1 MIKENVIELIRSLT
15 SKNLNE
21 TFINPAYSLAIQ
33 DLEDMVGKKFVNNL
47 LTENLTNLSEL
58 ESYVGPYLAYRSCY
72 YIAGNTSYKV
82 NNVGVN
88 VTGDEKVSVEE
99 VKAKQDYF
107 RAVADKQAFRLQAY
121 LRHNYQKYPDLS
133 NTFGKNLESSATTG
147 LWLGGS
153 RAYVVPRV
161 GCFDTRKPTHSED

>member
-1 MIKENVIELIRSLT
+1 MLKIDTIELIRSLT

-21 TFINPAYSLAIQ
+21 TFITPAYNLAIQ
-33 DLEDMVGKKFVNNL
+33 DLEDMVGMKFVSNL
-47 LTENLTNLSEL
+47 DTLDSEVLSYI
-58 ESYVGPYLAYRSCY
+58 SPYLAYRSCY

-153 RAYVVPRV
+153 RAYCVPRV
-161 GCFDTRKPTHSED
+161 GCFDTSHPNRSED

>member
-1 MIKENVIELIRSLT
+1 MIKNDVIELIRSLT

-21 TFINPAYSLAIQ
+21 TFINPAYNLAIQ
-33 DLEDMVGKKFVNNL
+33 DLEDMVGLKFVDKLN
-47 LTENLTNLSEL
+47 EL
-58 ESYVGPYLAYRSCY
+58 DDDVLEYTVAYLGYRSCY

-121 LRHNYQKYPDLS
+121 LRHNYQKYPELS

-161 GCFDTRKPTHSED
+161 GCFDTNLPNRSKD

>member
-1 MIKENVIELIRSLT
+1 MIKNDVVELIRSLT

-21 TFINPAYSLAIQ
+21 TFITPAYNLAVQ
-33 DLEDMVGKKFVNNL
+33 DLEDMVGLKFVANL
-47 LTENLTNLSEL
+47 DNLDSEVL
-58 ESYVGPYLAYRSCY
+58 DYVEPYLGYRSCY

-107 RAVADKQAFRLQAY
+107 RTVADKQAFRLQAY
-121 LRHNYQKYPDLS
+121 LRHNYQKYPELS
-133 NTFGKNLESSATTG
+133 DTFGKNLESSATTG

-153 RAYVVPRV
+153 RAYRVPRI
-161 GCFDTRKPTHSED
+161 GCIDTRKDA